1 MSIPPSNKTLRVAL
15 QNVGCKLNTYE
26 VEALANRFDHRGY
39 EIVPFGAQ
47 ADVYV
52 VNTCTVT
59 GSGDADSRKAVR
71 RAKRQNPV
79 ATVVATGC
87 YAQRR
92 PEELDDA
99 GADLVIGNGQKAQ
112 LIEQLE
118 AHLGG
123 TSVDAFSPQE
133 RPRTEQFLSID
144 GAVTQGRTR
153 GMLQIQDGCDE
164 HCTYCIIPSV
174 RGHSSSR
181 KAGDIVAQ
189 AHSMVD
195 AGYRELA
202 LTGVHTGSYGYDQ
215 DDQHALVSLLTDI
228 SKIDGLARLRL
239 NSIEPG
245 YVDDALIEFAA
256 ASPIFCRHFHVPL
269 QSGDDKILKRMGR
282 HYNRAYY
289 AERIERIATLIP
301 DCAIGADVMVGF
313 PGETEEQFAQT
324 KALLCDLPMT
334 YLHVFPYS
342 LREGTAAERLG
353 DHLEKGTKKQRAR
366 ELIGLSEKKRLA
378 FHQRFVGQRLQVL
391 TEGRQDPVTGLQV
404 GLSDNYIKALFTG
417 AAANNTLIDIEV
429 EQAREDLVF
438 GASL

>member
-1 MSIPPSNKTLRVAL
+1 MSTPPSNKTLRVAL

-26 VEALANRFDHRGY
+26 VEALANGFDHRGY

-71 RAKRQNPV
+71 RAKRQNPA

-144 GAVTQGRTR
+144 GTVTQGRTR

-174 RGHSSSR
+174 RGHSSVFSSWAMRCATVRAARRATSSR
-181 KAGDIVAQ
+181 KPI
-189 AHSMVD
+189 
-195 AGYRELA
+195 LW
-202 LTGVHTGSYGYDQ
+202 LTP
-215 DDQHALVSLLTDI
+215 AI
-228 SKIDGLARLRL
+228 
-239 NSIEPG
+239 
-245 YVDDALIEFAA
+245 
-256 ASPIFCRHFHVPL
+256 AS
-269 QSGDDKILKRMGR
+269 
-282 HYNRAYY
+282 
-289 AERIERIATLIP
+289 
-301 DCAIGADVMVGF
+301 
-313 PGETEEQFAQT
+313 
-324 KALLCDLPMT
+324 
-334 YLHVFPYS
+334 
-342 LREGTAAERLG
+342 
-353 DHLEKGTKKQRAR
+353 
-366 ELIGLSEKKRLA
+366 
-378 FHQRFVGQRLQVL
+378 
-391 TEGRQDPVTGLQV
+391 
-404 GLSDNYIKALFTG
+404 
-417 AAANNTLIDIEV
+417 
-429 EQAREDLVF
+429 
-438 GASL
+438 